1 MVVGKVINNNVISSW
16 DADHNEIIVMGR
28 GIGFQ
33 KRPGQTVSEADVE
46 KIFRLENSDVR
57 RQFENLLENIPL
69 ENIQVSADIIA
80 YAKEQLNT
88 RLSQNV
94 YLTLTDHISFA
105 ITRYREG
112 MDFSNAL
119 YLEIKRFYP
128 QQFEIGMHALDL
140 IAEYTGIRLP
150 DDEAAS
156 IAIHLVNAQFDT
168 KVRDTWR
175 VTNVI
180 RDTIK
185 ILEEEL
191 SLPPEDSFRMD
202 CLLSNLKFLSYRM
215 LLMPSG
221 EGEEDEQFYQFVKG
235 YCSREYLAA
244 QKVREHLKKE
254 YQCEMT
260 EEEQIYLTLWIKQT
274 VSFEK
279 QTKKKGSME
288 DGLI

>member
-185 ILEEEL
+185 IPEEGL
-191 SLPPEDSFRMD
+191 SLPREDSFRMD
-202 CLLSNLKFLSYRM
+202 CLLSNLKLLS
-215 LLMPSG
+215 
-221 EGEEDEQFYQFVKG
+221 
-235 YCSREYLAA
+235 
-244 QKVREHLKKE
+244 
-254 YQCEMT
+254 
-260 EEEQIYLTLWIKQT
+260 
-274 VSFEK
+274 
-279 QTKKKGSME
+279 
-288 DGLI
+288 

>member
-1 MVVGKVINNNVISSW
+1 
-16 DADHNEIIVMGR
+16 
-28 GIGFQ
+28 
-33 KRPGQTVSEADVE
+33 
-46 KIFRLENSDVR
+46 
-57 RQFENLLENIPL
+57 
-69 ENIQVSADIIA
+69 
-80 YAKEQLNT
+80 
-88 RLSQNV
+88 
-94 YLTLTDHISFA
+94 
-105 ITRYREG
+105 
-112 MDFSNAL
+112 
-119 YLEIKRFYP
+119 
-128 QQFEIGMHALDL
+128 
-140 IAEYTGIRLP
+140 
-150 DDEAAS
+150 
-156 IAIHLVNAQFDT
+156 
-168 KVRDTWR
+168 
-175 VTNVI
+175 
-180 RDTIK
+180 
-185 ILEEEL
+185 
-191 SLPPEDSFRMD
+191 MD

>member
-191 SLPPEDSFRMD
+191 SLPP
-202 CLLSNLKFLSYRM
+202 
-215 LLMPSG
+215 
-221 EGEEDEQFYQFVKG
+221 
-235 YCSREYLAA
+235 
-244 QKVREHLKKE
+244 
-254 YQCEMT
+254 
-260 EEEQIYLTLWIKQT
+260 
-274 VSFEK
+274 
-279 QTKKKGSME
+279 
-288 DGLI
+288 

>member
-128 QQFEIGMHALDL
+128 QQFEIGMHALNL

-221 EGEEDEQFYQFVKG
+221 EGEEDEQFYQFV
-235 YCSREYLAA
+235 
-244 QKVREHLKKE
+244 
-254 YQCEMT
+254 
-260 EEEQIYLTLWIKQT
+260 
-274 VSFEK
+274 
-279 QTKKKGSME
+279 
-288 DGLI
+288 

>member
-140 IAEYTGIRLP
+140 IAECTGIRLP

-156 IAIHLVNAQFDT
+156 IAIHLVNA
-168 KVRDTWR
+168 
-175 VTNVI
+175 
-180 RDTIK
+180 
-185 ILEEEL
+185 
-191 SLPPEDSFRMD
+191 
-202 CLLSNLKFLSYRM
+202 
-215 LLMPSG
+215 
-221 EGEEDEQFYQFVKG
+221 
-235 YCSREYLAA
+235 
-244 QKVREHLKKE
+244 
-254 YQCEMT
+254 
-260 EEEQIYLTLWIKQT
+260 
-274 VSFEK
+274 
-279 QTKKKGSME
+279 
-288 DGLI
+288 